1 MRSKMRTQGGR
12 RAADIRRVRRN
23 ASRLEI
29 PLSLDQR
36 EWITHPASNQP
47 VRLENM
53 LTGQLNGTDTSE
65 FVNHLLLRGD
75 PALAGNS
82 DGAFALLYT
91 EALALASLS
100 PGDNPRLGLLANDDY
115 GGPDAASKPIPSQA
129 DASGEE
135 AWQSLF
141 LEYNHLAASGSGA
154 RERQFN
160 DQDNELELPD
170 YSSNMGRWTSQNRT
184 AQIEPVPDTS
194 SAIPNSDGQP
204 ETSATPLN
212 KGQLVAWMDA
222 HALTRSS
229 HHCAM
234 YCRLGM
240 EAAGLS
246 TQDRPRS
253 GDAGDY
259 GPFLLRHGAQVVA
272 RDSYTPQVGD
282 TAVFDKT
289 AQHPNGHIEMY
300 DGQRWVSDF
309 MQHSF
314 SPYRDAASTPPFTI
328 YRLS

>member
-1 MRSKMRTQGGR
+1 
-12 RAADIRRVRRN
+12 
-23 ASRLEI
+23 
-29 PLSLDQR
+29 
-36 EWITHPASNQP
+36 
-47 VRLENM
+47 M
-53 LTGQLNGTDTSE
+53 LIGQLSWTDTSE
-65 FVNHLLLRGD
+65 VANQLLGRGNL
-75 PALAGNS
+75 ALAEES
-82 DGAFALLYT
+82 EAAFALVFA
-91 EALALASLS
+91 EALSEQCPGIRVSVADEMGLPAS
-100 PGDNPRLGLLANDDY
+100 DDY
-115 GGPDAASKPIPSQA
+115 GGPHAASKLIPGRI

-135 AWQSLF
+135 TWQSL
-141 LEYNHLAASGSGA
+141 LLDYNHLIALGSGG

-160 DQDNELELPD
+160 DQDNERESPG
-170 YSSNMGRWTSQNRT
+170 YSRSVGRLTSRNRT
-184 AQIEPVPDTS
+184 AQVEPAPENP
-194 SAIPNSDGQP
+194 SAIADTDGQP
-204 ETSATPLN
+204 ETSATGLHKN
-212 KGQLVAWMDA
+212 QLAAWLDA

-272 RDSYTPQVGD
+272 KDSYAPQVGD
-282 TAVFDKT
+282 TVVFDKT
-289 AQHPNGHIEMY
+289 AQHPYGHIEMY

-314 SPYRDAASTPPFTI
+314 SPYRDAASTPRFTI